1 MGSAASEPRHRKDRM
16 MDLLALVM
24 ILTFGLIIFGILA
37 ATVGSDSRD
46 SIGDDWSGASRI

>member
-1 MGSAASEPRHRKDRM
+1 

-24 ILTFGLIIFGILA
+24 ILIVGLIIFGMLA
-37 ATVGSDSRD
+37 VAVGSDSRD